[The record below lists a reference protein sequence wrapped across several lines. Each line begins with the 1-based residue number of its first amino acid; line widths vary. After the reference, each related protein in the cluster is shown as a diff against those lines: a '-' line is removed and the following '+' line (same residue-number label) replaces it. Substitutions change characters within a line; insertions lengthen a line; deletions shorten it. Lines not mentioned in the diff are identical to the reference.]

1 MKRFRGI
8 FKAKDG
14 SRIRMVVLADTREE
28 AQRELER
35 AQFRREERFNLTFDR
50 LQQAH
55 DRGDLSKDK
64 FKVELERRQRD
75 QARYEGAGLKLEKVE
90 EVKS

>member
-1 MKRFRGI
+1 VKKYRAI

-14 SRIRMVVLADTREE
+14 SEQRMILYAADKETATRDM
-28 AQRELER
+28 ER

-55 DRGDLSKDK
+55 DRGDLSK
-64 FKVELERRQRD
+64 EQYAAEMERRQRD
-75 QARYEGAGLKLEKVE
+75 QDRYGGGGMKLIKVE
-90 EVKS
+90 EVND